1 MNPSPSSSIPAAS
14 SPLSVR
20 VILITGAARGIGAAV
35 ATTVAAPDVALVLHA
50 RSESP
55 ELQAVAQ
62 QCRAQ
67 GAQCTLALGDLADA
81 HTAAQLRD
89 AALTHYGR
97 LDALVANAGFADR
110 KRIGE
115 LDEADWSRSLDAL
128 LGGFFRLI
136 TACRE
141 PLQAS
146 GQGRVVAV
154 SSFVAHVFRL
164 GESGFPASA
173 AAKAGIEALV
183 KSLAVQVAAAGVTVN
198 AVAPGYVQ
206 KSDPAKSA
214 IDPAAWQAALARIPL
229 RRLGQPQEIANV
241 IAFLL
246 SPAASYVTGQ
256 VWHVDGG
263 LTL

>member
-1 MNPSPSSSIPAAS
+1 MSKASPVAPAGDQQ
-14 SPLSVR
+14 R

-35 ATTVAAPDVALVLHA
+35 AATVAAPGVSLLLHA
-50 RSESP
+50 RGDSP
-55 ELQAVAQ
+55 ELQAVAA
-62 QCRAQ
+62 QCRQ
-67 GAQCTLALGDLADA
+67 RGARCATALGDMADPA
-81 HTAAQLRD
+81 TAPALRD
-89 AALTHYGR
+89 AALREFGR

-115 LDEADWSRSLDAL
+115 LSDADWSRSLDAL
-128 LGGFFRLI
+128 LSGFFRLAS
-136 TACRE
+136 ACKDA
-141 PLQAS
+141 LQDS
-146 GQGRVVAV
+146 GDGRVVAV

-183 KSLAVQVAAAGVTVN
+183 KSLAVQLAPANVTVN

-214 IDPAAWQAALARIPL
+214 IDPAAWQAALDRIPL
-229 RRLGQPQEIANV
+229 RRLGQPQDIANV

-256 VWHVDGG
+256 TWHVDGG

>member
-1 MNPSPSSSIPAAS
+1 MNPSPFPSLPAAT
-14 SPLSVR
+14 PPHCGR

-35 ATTVAAPDVALVLHA
+35 ALSVASPDAALVLHA

-62 QCRAQ
+62 QCRAGRTVHA
-67 GAQCTLALGDLADA
+67 GAGRPGRSA
-81 HTAAQLRD
+81 HAAQLRD
-89 AALTHYGR
+89 TALTHYGR

-115 LDEADWSRSLDAL
+115 LDDADWSRSLDAL

-141 PLQAS
+141 PLEAS

-206 KSDPAKSA
+206 KVTRPSRPSTRPRGRRRWRVSRCSA
-214 IDPAAWQAALARIPL
+214 WDSRK
-229 RRLGQPQEIANV
+229 R
-241 IAFLL
+241 
-246 SPAASYVTGQ
+246 SPT
-256 VWHVDGG
+256 
-263 LTL
+263 

>member
-1 MNPSPSSSIPAAS
+1 MNQVSPSVTSAEPH
-14 SPLSVR
+14 R
-20 VILITGAARGIGAAV
+20 TILITGAARGIGAAV
-35 ATTVAAPDVALVLHA
+35 AASVAGPGVSLVLHA
-50 RSESP
+50 RSDSP
-55 ELQAVAQ
+55 ELQATAQ
-62 QCRAQ
+62 RCREQ
-67 GAQCTLALGDLADA
+67 GARCVLALGDMAEPG
-81 HTAAQLRD
+81 TAALLRD
-89 AALTHYGR
+89 TALDEFGR

-115 LDEADWSRSLDAL
+115 LSDADWSRSLDAL
-128 LGGFFRLI
+128 LSGFFRLT
-136 TACRE
+136 TACKE
-141 PLQAS
+141 ALEAS
-146 GQGRVVAV
+146 GSGRVVAV

-183 KSLAVQVAAAGVTVN
+183 KSLAVQLAPAGVTVN

-206 KSDPAKSA
+206 KSDPVKSA
-214 IDPAAWQAALARIPL
+214 IDPAAWQAALDRIPL

-241 IAFLL
+241 IGFLL